1 MGKIPKAY
9 PSYSEILRAQ
19 LGGGNFG
26 SVRSPKDKDAEA
38 RKSSSERVTTD
49 ERDVEA
55 QGSPI
60 EKADIMTADLSAKGS
75 SDPTLRV
82 NPSKKKKKNNKKK
95 KSKSSKKA
103 VTDLGDGEDLAE
115 KDQVTID
122 QSANGAK
129 DPKDLAEKDR
139 AGFPI
144 AKRKEPASGGSLA
157 LSEKRLKRS
166 HDSSSRS
173 SGEIALPASRFLPWG
188 GSDPPSDRLAL
199 AESECC
205 TFRHEKD
212 IPFVSDPGACDEL
225 ACQIR
230 GGMHLMP
237 EIPKLAFPDRFVESA
252 QVDME
257 AVFRKNQLIS
267 DYELA
272 LQGMASD
279 FSRVEATIETKD
291 VEIEKLKRA
300 ALEKSREIRTYYF
313 RERKQAKQTSDVL
326 EEELET
332 AHSKIARLEAKVHR
346 RELVSQTSCISAVAT
361 ERFDKFRRYMVD
373 RDKWEEKIV
382 LHSEASGT
390 LDSMD
395 MLKDLGM
402 PIPKGLIDTL
412 TADKANFRR
421 EMEKVTVEVIS
432 EQDLV
437 LPRFPGLEASQ
448 SLNQSDSSLEN
459 VDPMAASALRS
470 PAPGSKLPATQG
482 TPIGSRELM
491 VSDSGGMRAGGRSG
505 ATSSG
510 LVAED

>member
-199 AESECC
+199 A
-205 TFRHEKD
+205 
-212 IPFVSDPGACDEL
+212 
-225 ACQIR
+225 
-230 GGMHLMP
+230 
-237 EIPKLAFPDRFVESA
+237 
-252 QVDME
+252 
-257 AVFRKNQLIS
+257 
-267 DYELA
+267 
-272 LQGMASD
+272 
-279 FSRVEATIETKD
+279 
-291 VEIEKLKRA
+291 
-300 ALEKSREIRTYYF
+300 
-313 RERKQAKQTSDVL
+313 
-326 EEELET
+326 
-332 AHSKIARLEAKVHR
+332 VHR